1 MRVDY
6 IINRASGIT
15 EMLFAQFAIL
25 KITFTIVKM
34 KTYSLLNL
42 IKKIV
47 LMLYELKNSKEDWLL
62 CIKISYLNM
71 LKLLNV
77 IWRMKVLL
85 SMKISIEL
93 LKLMKEQINLF
104 SQ

>member
-15 EMLFAQFAIL
+15 EMLFVQFAIL

-34 KTYSLLNL
+34 ITYSLLNL

-47 LMLYELKNSKEDWLL
+47 LILYELKSLKEDWLL
-62 CIKISYLNM
+62 CIKSSYLNI

-93 LKLMKEQINLF
+93 LKLMKEQMNLF